1 MAKIKVIVN
10 GAAGKM
16 GKEAVK
22 AICNDKE
29 LELVGAVDLKE
40 VGVDAGTVAGIG
52 IVGVQISDNLAN
64 IIKATKADVVVDL
77 THPSAVMENA
87 KTILSNSAN
96 AVIGTTGVTEENL
109 NEMKSLCAKHK
120 VNAIVAPNFAI
131 GAVLMMKFSKAAAK
145 YMPNVEIIELHH
157 DQKADAPSG
166 TAIKTAEMILTE
178 QAKKELPKGKIKE
191 VEKIDGVRGGNME
204 GIHIHS
210 VRLPGLV
217 AHQQVIFGG
226 VGQTLTI
233 RHDSISRESF
243 MPGVILCI
251 KKAAEVKG
259 LVYGLDNLL

>member
-22 AICNDKE
+22 AVSKE
-29 LELVGAVDLKE
+29 ADMELVGAVDLKE
-40 VGVDAGTVAGIG
+40 VGVDAGTVAGIS
-52 IVGVQISDNLAN
+52 ILGVQISDNLAN
-64 IIKATKADVVVDL
+64 IIKATKADVVVDV

-87 KTILSNSAN
+87 KTTLGNSAH
-96 AVIGTTGVTEENL
+96 AVIGTTGITEENL
-109 NEMKSLCAKHK
+109 NEIKALCAKNK

-131 GAVLMMKFSKAAAK
+131 GAVLMMKFSKLAAK
-145 YMPNVEIIELHH
+145 HMPRVEIIELHH

-166 TAIKTAEMILTE
+166 TAIKTAEMILSE
-178 QAKKELPKGKIKE
+178 QAKKEQPTEKVKE
-191 VEKIDGVRGGNME
+191 IEKIDGARGGNLE

-217 AHQQVIFGG
+217 AHQEVIFGG
-226 VGQTLTI
+226 LGQTLKI

-243 MPGVILCI
+243 MPGVLLSVR
-251 KKAAEVKG
+251 KVKDLKG